1 MKRLLT
7 LTTVIA
13 LVAGI
18 GPALAQSNTFV
29 PGEDFMAQWDVNGDG
44 KVTLAEAREHRGDIF
59 SMFDSDDN
67 GSFSADELKGIDEHK
82 LMELEAGMGPGHNLP
97 EGMQPRQGMGP
108 GQGQGRGPGQGMGQ
122 GMGQGPGQGMRQS
135 QMGQG
140 QMGQGQMGQG
150 QMAQGQMMGQGLTQS
165 AEDGMK
171 MFDANRDGTVTRE
184 EFVNGTDAWF
194 AMRDSNGDGVLTV
207 DDFGPRR

>member
-13 LVAGI
+13 LVAGV
-18 GPALAQSNTFV
+18 GPALAQTNGTAAFV
-29 PGEDFMAQWDVNGDG
+29 PGEEFMAQWDVNGDG

-67 GSFSADELKGIDEHK
+67 GSFSEDELKGIDEHK
-82 LMELEAGMGPGHNLP
+82 LMELEAGMGPGHNMP

-108 GQGQGRGPGQGMGQ
+108 GQGQGRGPGQG
-122 GMGQGPGQGMRQS
+122 QGPGQGMR
-135 QMGQG
+135 
-140 QMGQGQMGQG
+140 QGQMGQG

-171 MFDANRDGTVTRE
+171 MFDANHDGTVTRE

-194 AMRDSNGDGVLTV
+194 AMRDGNGDGVLTV

>member
-7 LTTVIA
+7 LTAVIA
-13 LVAGI
+13 LFAGVA
-18 GPALAQSNTFV
+18 PALAQTNNTAAFV

-44 KVTLAEAREHRGDIF
+44 KVTPAEAREHRGDIF

-82 LMELEAGMGPGHNLP
+82 LMELEAGMGPGHNMP

-108 GQGQGRGPGQGMGQ
+108 GQGQGRGPGQGQGQ
-122 GMGQGPGQGMRQS
+122 GQGMR
-135 QMGQG
+135 
-140 QMGQGQMGQG
+140 QG

-184 EFVNGTDAWF
+184 EFVSGTDGWF
-194 AMRDSNGDGVLTV
+194 AMRDSNGDSVLTV